1 MKKSELFEMLGKS
14 EKEQDLFLF
23 QKNILKKYEDVCV
36 ECGHETYQF
45 ESLATCAERLW
56 IEARRKVGYIEF
68 IKYVHEISE
77 YQCSHDIG
85 IKNAHVYELL
95 YMSSFDRIA
104 AALIALGRVE
114 ELLK

>member
-14 EKEQDLFLF
+14 EEEQELFLF
-23 QKNILKKYEDVCV
+23 QKNILKKYE
-36 ECGHETYQF
+36 F

-77 YQCSHDIG
+77 HRCSHDVG

-104 AALIALGRVE
+104 AALLALKRVE
-114 ELLK
+114 VEI